1 MQSIRP
7 TVYRRV
13 CKATPQATRNMSL
26 FAPRFVSGEFAPKF
40 RLLDQYADFA
50 ASKNG
55 ISQTI
60 RSFQPRFDVK
70 EEGDHYVLQGEF
82 PGLEQKNI
90 NIEFTD
96 ANTLSIKGRVERHR
110 EEGTRPSAQVEA
122 PVEQPAI
129 AESETSSY
137 HKASV
142 EDESEQTMSGGNPD
156 ATPAETP
163 GETPAESVAE
173 TETQQATEAP
183 TPKSRYWVSERSVGE
198 FSRVFTFPNRIDQE
212 SVKASLKDGILSV
225 VVPKAQIP
233 ANKRIEIE

>member
-1 MQSIRP
+1 M
-7 TVYRRV
+7 
-13 CKATPQATRNMSL
+13 
-26 FAPRFVSGEFAPKF
+26 F

-55 ISQTI
+55 LNQTI

-70 EEGDHYVLQGEF
+70 EEGDQYVLQGEF
-82 PGLEQKNI
+82 PGIEQKNI

-96 ANTLSIKGRVERHR
+96 ANTLSIKGRVERHH

-122 PVEQPAI
+122 PIEQSAI

-142 EDESEQTMSGGNPD
+142 EDESEPTMSGGNPD

-163 GETPAESVAE
+163 AESVAE
-173 TETQQATEAP
+173 TETQQAAEAP
-183 TPKSRYWVSERSVGE
+183 TPKSQYWLSERSVGE
-198 FSRVFTFPNRIDQE
+198 FSRVFTFPSRIDQE

-225 VVPKAQIP
+225 VVPKAQIQ